1 MTELSLAMLPLF
13 PLVYLYGHWRQ
24 AREEARAIE
33 AARRRGDEIRR
44 AYQSGF
50 RIGLAEGEH
59 LAAKRLTPER
69 YTIGEWFFA
78 MRDGRVAMRLK

>member
-1 MTELSLAMLPLF
+1 MTELSLALLPLF
-13 PLVYLYGHWRQ
+13 PLAYLYAIWRT
-24 AREEARAIE
+24 ARDEARAIE
-33 AARRRGDEIRR
+33 AARRRDDEIRR

-59 LAAKRLTPER
+59 IAAKRLTPER

-78 MRDGRVAMRLK
+78 LRDGRVAMRLK